1 MGLKDKVLEVPEA
14 AAILLPS
21 VVAPLEFTDEL
32 ADMLDGEIPAPPIL
46 IDDLLYG
53 DGQVHTISG
62 HPGHGKSTLA
72 MWMAYDQLLAGRH
85 VTWLDFESGTRQT
98 ARRMQAI
105 GITGDMA
112 RRGLNYAPFPGRI
125 EAQIEDIAKRWPG
138 SLIVIDSMSKA
149 LAAAGASEN
158 ANDEVTAW
166 LAPVVLACK
175 TYQIPIVIID
185 HISKGGG
192 LSEYSRGA
200 GAKHADEDVQ
210 WRVNRVEEFNRKQSG
225 LIHVENKKDREGFL
239 GFNLYF
245 KVGDGKGGLP
255 LEPTDGPN
263 AERDD
268 DGTKPAI

>member
-1 MGLKDKVLEVPEA
+1 MQPEA
-14 AAILLPS
+14 AAILEPVL
-21 VVAPLEFTDEL
+21 APITFDTTL
-32 ADMLDGEIPAPPIL
+32 ADLLDGEIPPPPIL

-53 DGQVHTISG
+53 DGQVHTLSG
-62 HPGHGKSTLA
+62 HPGCGKSTLA
-72 MWMAYDQLLAGRH
+72 MWMAYDQLLQGRH
-85 VTWLDFESGTRQT
+85 VTWLDHESGVRQT
-98 ARRMQAI
+98 ARRLQAI
-105 GITGDMA
+105 GVTGAMA
-112 RRGLNYAPFPGRI
+112 RAHLDYAPFPGRI
-125 EAQIEDIAKRWPG
+125 EQQIGDIAEQHPG

-166 LAPVVLACK
+166 LQPVVLACK
-175 TYQIPIVIID
+175 THQVPIVIID

-210 WRVNRVEEFNRKQSG
+210 WRITKVEEFNRKQPG
-225 LIHVENKKDREGFL
+225 LIHVENKKDREGYL

-245 KVGDGKGGLP
+245 KVGDGHGRLP
-255 LEPTDGPN
+255 LVQVEGPD

>member
-1 MGLKDKVLEVPEA
+1 VGLADKILQQPEA
-14 AAILLPS
+14 AAILEPM
-21 VVAPLEFTDEL
+21 LEPITFTHDL

-53 DGQVHTISG
+53 DGQVHTLSG
-62 HPGHGKSTLA
+62 HPGCGKSTLA
-72 MWMAYDQLLAGRH
+72 MWMAYDQLLQQRH

-105 GITGDMA
+105 GVTGAMA
-112 RRGLNYAPFPGRI
+112 RSCLNYAPFPGRI
-125 EAQIEDIAKRWPG
+125 EAQVEDIARRWPG

-166 LAPVVLACK
+166 LSPVVRACK
-175 TYQIPIVIID
+175 DHQIPIVIID

-210 WRVNRVEEFNRKQSG
+210 WRINKVEEFNRKQAG

-239 GFNLYF
+239 GFDLYF
-245 KVGDGKGGLP
+245 KVGDGQGGLP
-255 LEPTDGPN
+255 LTPTTGPS
-263 AERDD
+263 EGGDD

>member
-1 MGLKDKVLEVPEA
+1 MGLADKVLQQPEA
-14 AAILLPS
+14 AAIL
-21 VVAPLEFTDEL
+21 APVLEPITFDTTL
-32 ADMLDGEIPAPPIL
+32 ADMLDDEIPPPPIL
-46 IDDLLYG
+46 IDDLVYG
-53 DGQVHTISG
+53 DGQVHTLSG
-62 HPGHGKSTLA
+62 HPGCGKSTLA
-72 MWMAYDQLLAGRH
+72 MWFAYDQLLQQRH

-105 GITGDMA
+105 GVTGSMA
-112 RRGLNYAPFPGRI
+112 RAYLHYAAFPGRI
-125 EAQIEDIAKRWPG
+125 EAQMEDIARRWPG
-138 SLIVIDSMSKA
+138 SLVVIDSMSKA

-166 LAPVVLACK
+166 LAPVVHACK
-175 TYQIPIVIID
+175 TFQIPIVIID

-210 WRVNRVEEFNRKQSG
+210 WRIEKIEEFNRMQVG
-225 LIHVENKKDREGFL
+225 AIHLNNKKDREGFL

-245 KVGDGKGGLP
+245 RVGDGKGGLP
-255 LEPTDGPN
+255 LEPMAGPSD
-263 AERDD
+263 ERDD

>member
-1 MGLKDKVLEVPEA
+1 MGLADKVLEVPEA
-14 AAILLPS
+14 RALLLPD
-21 VVAPLEFTDEL
+21 VVAPLAFSDDL
-32 ADMLDGEIPAPPIL
+32 ANMLDGTIPDPPIL

-53 DGQVHTISG
+53 DGQVHTLSG
-62 HPGHGKSTLA
+62 HPGCGKSTLA
-72 MWMAYDQLLAGRH
+72 MWMAYDQLVQGQH

-105 GITGDMA
+105 GVTGAMA
-112 RRGLNYAPFPGRI
+112 RAHLAYAPFPGRI

-149 LAAAGASEN
+149 LAVAGASEN

-166 LAPVVLACK
+166 LAPVVHACK
-175 TYQIPIVIID
+175 SYQIPIVIID

-210 WRVNRVEEFNRKQSG
+210 WRITKVEEFNRKQIG

-245 KVGDGKGGLP
+245 KVGDGCGKLP
-255 LEPTDGPN
+255 LVATAGPDT
-263 AERDD
+263 ERDD